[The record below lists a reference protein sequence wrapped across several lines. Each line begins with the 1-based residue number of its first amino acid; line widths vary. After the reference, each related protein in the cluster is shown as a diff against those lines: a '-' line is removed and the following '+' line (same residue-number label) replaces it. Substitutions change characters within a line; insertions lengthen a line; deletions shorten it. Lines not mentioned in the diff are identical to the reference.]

1 MAHIME
7 LRQETINSFDLPLSD
22 YYICYFDVLG
32 YKAFFENNDKEH
44 KRFLIELLLS
54 DSKIGSII
62 KNTEAPVDIKY
73 RVYSDNYILYFKADT
88 LDKYRA
94 LKTICAIV
102 QKIQILLLSEFKIL
116 VRGGITIGEF
126 YADERI
132 VFGEGLIKAV
142 TLEAKYAQNPRIIVD
157 ADVFKEELLTLHSE
171 GYLAQDID
179 DLYYVNFFK
188 STGTLILIKGACERL
203 ITKHCKYHH
212 AVKDEKKIIQTER
225 TISKYIWLIMK
236 FNEYCDL
243 LNSPSLKINHIL
255 KINEKL
261 LKTEIYIDTTK

>member
-1 MAHIME
+1 MEFFME
-7 LRQETINSFDLPLSD
+7 LRQETIDDFDLPLSD

-32 YKAFFENNDKEH
+32 YKAFFESNDKEH
-44 KRFLIELLLS
+44 KKFLIELLLS
-54 DSKIGSII
+54 DSKISSIV
-62 KNTEAPVDIKY
+62 KNAKAPVDIKY

-88 LDKYRA
+88 LDKYSA
-94 LKTICAIV
+94 LKILCAIV
-102 QKIQILLLSEFKIL
+102 QKIQIFLLSEFKIL
-116 VRGGITIGEF
+116 VRGGITSGEF

-157 ADVFKEELLTLHSE
+157 TDIFKEELTALHSE

-179 DLYYVNFFK
+179 DFYYVNFLT
-188 STGTLILIKGACERL
+188 STSALKLIKGACERL
-203 ITKHCKYHH
+203 IAKHCKYHH

-225 TISKYIWLIMK
+225 TISKYIWLLMK
-236 FNEYCDL
+236 FNEHCDL
-243 LNSPSLKINHIL
+243 LDSPSLKIDYTL

-261 LKTEIYIDTTK
+261 LKTEIYIDSKK